1 MNHCPYL
8 TNDNRC
14 QVASKMAQCAVKAT
28 ASGCEACQQD
38 SNPQAVNLVT
48 IGMALVECGRR
59 HKPTDELK
67 TLIDN
72 YLPDRQSPISFKL
85 AAYRPGPGSELRKTL
100 AWFARPSE
108 ACNCETR
115 AETMNDWGVDG
126 CRANLDTIVDW
137 LLEEAE
143 LRGLPHGQFTRTVAK
158 SLVLTAIRRFERKF
172 PDGAPEFD
180 DNHDADDDQADR

>member
-48 IGMALVECGRR
+48 IGMALVERGRR

-67 TLIDN
+67 NTN
-72 YLPDRQSPISFKL
+72 RQLSTRSTVTYFLQARRLSP
-85 AAYRPGPGSELRKTL
+85 RPR
-100 AWFARPSE
+100 
-108 ACNCETR
+108 
-115 AETMNDWGVDG
+115 
-126 CRANLDTIVDW
+126 
-137 LLEEAE
+137 
-143 LRGLPHGQFTRTVAK
+143 
-158 SLVLTAIRRFERKF
+158 
-172 PDGAPEFD
+172 
-180 DNHDADDDQADR
+180 